1 MASPSYSG
9 ASLFLS
15 TQRAMTQAKKTLD
28 ALMKAAIEA
37 AQPATC
43 TPTDLPIPGKRTV
56 VVGAGKA
63 SAAMA
68 SVLEAVWQ
76 GELSGVVAVP
86 AGYQQPCK
94 HIEIVT
100 ASHPVPDERSVAAA
114 QKIKQAVSGLTKD
127 DLVIALISGGG
138 SALMAEPIEGVS
150 LALKQQVTKGLL
162 MGGATIQEINTVR
175 KQLSQ
180 IKGGQLAV
188 AVGEAR
194 LETWLISDVPNDDPS
209 FIASGP
215 TVADASTKEDALKLL
230 DKYLEVV
237 PVEVRTALENK
248 QEVNPSITGTVR
260 MIGSPMASLTAA
272 AEVAKE
278 HGYTPLILGDA
289 LEGESQD
296 VGLLMA
302 GIAKCV
308 ALHDTPIKAPAV
320 LLSGGETTVTHRGKG
335 KGGPNQEFLLG
346 VLSGLESHP
355 KIHALAIDT
364 DGRDG
369 SEPVAGA
376 FIAPDTL
383 VKAKQAELSFTQACE
398 QHDSYT
404 FFTELG
410 NIIDTGPTFT
420 NVNDFRALLIEQ

>member
-1 MASPSYSG
+1 
-9 ASLFLS
+9 
-15 TQRAMTQAKKTLD
+15 
-28 ALMKAAIEA
+28 
-37 AQPATC
+37 TC
-43 TPTDLPIPGKRTV
+43 TPTDLPAAGKRTV
-56 VVGAGKA
+56 VIGAGKA
-63 SAAMA
+63 SGAMA
-68 SVLEAVWQ
+68 KALEDSWE
-76 GELSGVVAVP
+76 GELSGIVAVP
-86 AGYQQPCK
+86 AGYEQACDQ
-94 HIEIVT
+94 IEIIT

-114 QKIKQAVSGLTKD
+114 QKIKQAVSGLNKD

-138 SALMAEPIEGVS
+138 SALMAEPIEGID

-180 IKGGQLAV
+180 IKGGQLAA

-194 LETWLISDVPNDDPS
+194 LETWLISDVPGDDPS

-215 TVADASTKEDALKLL
+215 TVTDASTKQDAIKLL
-230 DKYLEVV
+230 NKYLDEV
-237 PVEVRTALENK
+237 PSEVLSALDRKDESKPNIK
-248 QEVNPSITGTVR
+248 GTVR
-260 MIGSPMASLTAA
+260 MIGSPMVSLLAA
-272 AEVAKE
+272 AEVAKQ
-278 HGYTPLILGDA
+278 HGYTPIILGDA

-296 VGLLMA
+296 AGLIMA

-308 ALHDTPIKAPAV
+308 ALHGRPIKAPAV
-320 LLSGGETTVTHRGKG
+320 LLSGGETTVTHRGEG
-335 KGGPNQEFLLG
+335 KGGPNQEFMLG
-346 VLSGLESHP
+346 MLGGLDSHP

-376 FIAPDTL
+376 FIGPTTL
-383 VKAKQAELSFTQACE
+383 EEAKQAGLSYASACE

-404 FFTELG
+404 FFTALG

-420 NVNDFRALLIEQ
+420 NVNDFRAVLIEA